1 VTEKRQYKPYGH
13 LPRELRPHLP
23 RMVDVLRAR
32 LPEGSPYD
40 VIAEMFNLSRT
51 RVQQITLSERRIIT
65 AQERNEILDSVL
77 GRDSGGNPPA

>member
-1 VTEKRQYKPYGH
+1 
-13 LPRELRPHLP
+13 
-23 RMVDVLRAR
+23 
-32 LPEGSPYD
+32 
-40 VIAEMFNLSRT
+40 MFNLSRT